1 MISFSVTV
9 ETSILKWKLQWLLL
23 GSFLDKFGRL
33 FISTSGHIGSISRHF
48 YVSFCVVCSL
58 HRFDSSSFFVSS
70 ASTQIVFIK
79 FVLQESYYN
88 LGRAMHQLGLLP
100 AAMHYYKQALDA
112 KPMIEGDKVF
122 DLSQEAAFNLSL
134 IYQGLTL

>member
-1 MISFSVTV
+1 MGDFLFQHLVTLV
-9 ETSILKWKLQWLLL
+9 ALAGT
-23 GSFLDKFGRL
+23 FN
-33 FISTSGHIGSISRHF
+33 
-48 YVSFCVVCSL
+48 VSFCVVCSL